1 MDEYTKKLVDQ
12 LVATTARLEVLQY
25 KVEKIRDLCYKEEVE
40 YADLRKRMGIE
51 LGINDIKDV
60 NVKAND
66 VLEILE
72 LPHSKQ
78 ALDTFIALEK
88 AKAMDK
94 LDTNE
99 DE

>member
-1 MDEYTKKLVDQ
+1 MNENTKKLVDQ
-12 LVATTARLEVLQY
+12 LVDTTARLEVLQY
-25 KVEKIRDLCYKEEVE
+25 KMERIRDLCYKEEVE
-40 YADLRKRMGIE
+40 CAVLKKRMGTE
-51 LGINDIKDV
+51 FSLNDINDV
-60 NVKAND
+60 NVKAHMI
-66 VLEILE
+66 LEILE

-88 AKAMDK
+88 AKCMDK